1 MSQLFD
7 DDTEQSEPPVKSGAQ
22 KTNNGSTAI
31 VVPYKS
37 DLFTRLVTFSPKFLL
52 FLLLFPVLGG
62 LVSVLLPA
70 FGWVPAIGQT
80 TINLQGFEA
89 LLQTSGLG
97 QMIALSVATG
107 LVSTLI
113 AFVIALLI
121 LAAFFNSVWLT
132 RIERLLS
139 PILVI
144 PHAAAAIAVGFLIAP
159 SGMMARLVSPWL
171 SGWEL
176 APQGILP
183 HDPYGISIILGLVL
197 KELPFLLLMALGALA
212 QPELGKKL
220 REQYKVALNLGYYPV
235 TAFFKAVFPLLYPLL
250 RLPILAVLAYAS
262 ASVEMPL
269 ILGPNTPSTL
279 AVTIMQWFN
288 DVDLNL
294 RIKASAGAILQL
306 VLTGG
311 LIALWLGGERV
322 IKALCKGSLING
334 KRHYLDSIWQK
345 LTYGLTV
352 LILGFIAL
360 SLVGLLMWSVAGY
373 WRFPAVLPEQLVLLH
388 YQSAFIQMS
397 TPLFNTLSIGIVST
411 VFAIILTLL
420 CLESEQLS
428 NRPLSPFTHFIIYLP
443 LLVPSIAFLFGLVW
457 LQQLVD
463 NQAAFFNVAFT
474 HLLFVLP
481 YVFLSLA
488 SSYRRLDARFAHV
501 AASLGATPAKVFL
514 RVKLPQLFA
523 PIMIAIA
530 LGLAVSFGQYL
541 PTLLAGGG
549 RIATITTEAVT
560 LANGASRRTSAV
572 YAIMQMAL
580 PLIGFIIAW
589 ILPKYIYKSGAR

>member
-1 MSQLFD
+1 MSQFFD
-7 DDTEQSEPPVKSGAQ
+7 DKDEKLELAKNSGSQ
-22 KTNNGSTAI
+22 NSNTGNTSMTTHYNG
-31 VVPYKS
+31 
-37 DLFTRLVTFSPKFLL
+37 DLFTRLVTLSPKFLL
-52 FLLLFPVLGG
+52 LLLLFPVLGG

-80 TINLQGFEA
+80 SFNLQGFEA
-89 LLQTSGLG
+89 LWQTPGLG
-97 QMIALSVATG
+97 QMVALSVATG
-107 LVSTLI
+107 LVSTLL
-113 AFVIALLI
+113 AFIIALMI

-144 PHAAAAIAVGFLIAP
+144 PHAAAAIAIGFLIAP
-159 SGMMARLVSPWL
+159 SGMIARLVSPWL

-220 REQYKVALNLGYYPV
+220 HEQYKVALNLGYYPV

-306 VLTGG
+306 LLTGG
-311 LIALWLGGERV
+311 LITLWLGGERV
-322 IKALCKGSLING
+322 IKALCKGSLLNG
-334 KRHYLDSIWQK
+334 KRRYIDSIWQK

-388 YQSAFIQMS
+388 YQSAFMQMS

-411 VFAIILTLL
+411 VFAIMLTLL
-420 CLESEQLS
+420 CLESEQLGD
-428 NRPLSPFTHFIIYLP
+428 RPLSSFTSFIIYLP

-457 LQQLVD
+457 LQQLID
-463 NQAAFFNVAFT
+463 NQAAFVNVAFT

-488 SSYRRLDARFAHV
+488 SSYRRLDVRFVNV

-514 RVKLPQLFA
+514 QVKLPQLFA

-572 YAIMQMAL
+572 YAIMQMVL

-589 ILPKYIYKSGAR
+589 ILPKYFYKSGAR

>member
-1 MSQLFD
+1 MS
-7 DDTEQSEPPVKSGAQ
+7 KN
-22 KTNNGSTAI
+22 TNNKTAKEKVHSATI
-31 VVPYKS
+31 TGITAPDKT
-37 DLFTRLVTFSPKFLL
+37 DLFTRIVSLSPI
-52 FLLLFPVLGG
+52 FLLLLLILPVLGG
-62 LVSVLLPA
+62 LVCVLLPA
-70 FGWVPAIGQT
+70 FSWVPALEQT
-80 TINLQGFEA
+80 TVSLQGFHD
-89 LLQTSGLG
+89 LWQTPGLT
-97 QMIALSVATG
+97 QMVALSIATG
-107 LVSTLI
+107 LISTLL
-113 AFVIALLI
+113 AFVMTLMI

-159 SGMMARLVSPWL
+159 SGMFSRLISPWL

-176 APQGILP
+176 APAGMFP
-183 HDPYGISIILGLVL
+183 HDPYGISIILGLTL

-212 QPELGKKL
+212 QPELGRKL
-220 REQYKVALNLGYYPV
+220 RQQYKVALNLGYYPI
-235 TAFFKAVFPLLYPLL
+235 TAFFKAVLPVLYPFL

-269 ILGPNTPSTL
+269 ILGPNTPPTL

-294 RIKASAGAILQL
+294 RIKASAGALLQL
-306 VLTGG
+306 ALTGG
-311 LIALWLGGERV
+311 LIALWLGAERI
-322 IKALCKGSLING
+322 IKNCFNGTLVNG
-334 KRHYLDSIWQK
+334 KRSYADALWQK
-345 LTYGLTV
+345 ITAALTAV
-352 LILGFIAL
+352 VIGFILLAL
-360 SLVGLLMWSVAGY
+360 IGLVMWSVAGF

-388 YQSAFIQMS
+388 FQSAFTQMG
-397 TPLFNTLSIGIVST
+397 TPLFNTITIGIVST
-411 VFAIILTLL
+411 IFAIVLTLL
-420 CLESEQLS
+420 CLEAEQLS
-428 NRPLSPFTHFIIYLP
+428 KKPLSKFTSLIIYLP

-457 LQQLVD
+457 LQQLVN
-463 NQAAFFNVAFT
+463 NQTAFFNVAFT

-488 SSYRRLDARFAHV
+488 SSYRRLDPRFAYV

-514 RVKLPQLFA
+514 QVKLPQLFA
-523 PIMIAIA
+523 PILIAIA
-530 LGLAVSFGQYL
+530 LGLAISFGQYL

-572 YAIMQMAL
+572 YAIIQMAL
-580 PLIGFIIAW
+580 PLIGFILAW
-589 ILPKYIYKSGAR
+589 VLPKYFFKSGKNSSR